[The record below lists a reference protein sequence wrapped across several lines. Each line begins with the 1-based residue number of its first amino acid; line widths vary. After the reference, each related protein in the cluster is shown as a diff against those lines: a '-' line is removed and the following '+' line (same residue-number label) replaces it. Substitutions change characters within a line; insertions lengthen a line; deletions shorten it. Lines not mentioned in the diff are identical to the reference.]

1 MNERAEYF
9 CAMTGDAPMVAA
21 RGGSHDGGC
30 QANRPRAV
38 DWIFGSQDDHVT
50 FSGYFED
57 RSQLVDITTDHPVVV
72 SQVRIVGEKGVK
84 YDAGG

>member
-1 MNERAEYF
+1 MNERDGYF
-9 CAMTGDAPMVAA
+9 CAMTSRRPDGRGPRRLATTAAA
-21 RGGSHDGGC
+21 RPTGRGRSTGSSARQG
-30 QANRPRAV
+30 
-38 DWIFGSQDDHVT
+38 VT